1 MMCVPGLILVTDCA
15 VSVLL
20 LLILP
25 GWRGEEA
32 VSGVVLTGTTVFWVL
47 TRVCR

>member
-1 MMCVPGLILVTDCA
+1 MMCVLGLILVTNCA

-25 GWRGEEA
+25 GWSVAEA
-32 VSGVVLTGTTVFWVL
+32 VSGVVLTGTTV
-47 TRVCR
+47 